1 MDIKA
6 WEGHM
11 QLISIFGRMST
22 QDIDINNI
30 KASLSHISDFIADQQ
45 IKNNRKID
53 ISCLEGFSK
62 VAFEFVKSIYKGEW
76 DNLLAEDSSKLFCDK
91 IRKEFTV
98 EVPTT
103 LANRKTDCFPSPKPV
118 EFTNILT
125 PTSPPRA
132 TNEGGSKSKLANKSA
147 KEKPTNLFSKLAH
160 TYTQAS
166 SADIL
171 KLKENF
177 PKLSN
182 KKIKEIYKMVNNSNM
197 AKPKINMTTKGPL
210 QSRSLFL

>member
-30 KASLSHISDFIADQQ
+30 KVSLSHISDFIADQQ

-62 VAFEFVKSIYKGEW
+62 VVFEFVKSIYKGEW

-177 PKLSN
+177 PKLSE

>member
-30 KASLSHISDFIADQQ
+30 KVSLSHISDFIADQQ

-177 PKLSN
+177 PKLSE

>member
-1 MDIKA
+1 
-6 WEGHM
+6 M

-30 KASLSHISDFIADQQ
+30 KASLSHISDFITDQQ

-147 KEKPTNLFSKLAH
+147 KEKPTNLFSKLAY

-166 SADIL
+166 SANIRDIL

-177 PKLSN
+177 PKLSD
-182 KKIKEIYKMVNNSNM
+182 KKIKKIYKMVNNSNM